1 MKIES
6 IGGLGDGIGSYDGK
20 PVFVPKSVIGD
31 KLRLRV
37 INETSEFIRCEIIDI
52 FEAGQ
57 ARKDVPCPYFA
68 ACGGCSLQQMQDET
82 YKQFKQK
89 IASNALKQ
97 AGFESENINIIFLP
111 PASRR
116 RAEFKLLKEHGRFH
130 LAYMGNRSHNKVAIA
145 NCLILEPVLQK
156 ILPLLQD
163 LIGNITFVKN
173 LESVS
178 ITNADSGIEVVLT
191 LDRTANTKNLQS
203 YESELKHI
211 VDTLK
216 LVRLSVTD
224 SRAVPVFVVE
234 SGYLTMRLGEIDIPL
249 PQDAFLQATGQGQ
262 KLLTEFVEKSVKNSK
277 RTLDLFCGI
286 GTYSV
291 ALATRTS
298 TVHAVDDHFVMI
310 TNLRHAARTHNMR
323 LTTEKRNLFVNP
335 FAMQEFK
342 SFDAVIINPPRA
354 GAKAQ
359 CEEIAKTDIKNIV
372 MISCNPASFARDA
385 KIIKN
390 AGFKLK
396 NILAIDQFVWS
407 SHLELA
413 ANFVKD

>member
-1 MKIES
+1 M
-6 IGGLGDGIGSYDGK
+6 GDGIGSHDEK

-31 KLRLRV
+31 RLRLRV
-37 INETSEFIRCEIIDI
+37 IHETSEFKRCEIIDI
-52 FEAGQ
+52 LEAGSE
-57 ARKDVPCPYFA
+57 RKEAPCPYFA
-68 ACGGCSLQQMQDET
+68 ACGGCTLQQMQDAT
-82 YKQFKQK
+82 YQQFKQK
-89 IASNALKQ
+89 IASNAMRQ
-97 AGFESENINIIFLP
+97 AGFEAESVNTVFLP

-163 LIGNITFVKN
+163 LVGNLTFVKDI
-173 LESVS
+173 ESVS
-178 ITNADSGIEVVLT
+178 VTNADSGIEVVLE
-191 LDRTANTKNLQS
+191 LVRTANSKNLQNN
-203 YESELKHI
+203 EAELRHL

-224 SRAVPVFVVE
+224 SRLVPVFVVE
-234 SGYLTMRLGEIDIPL
+234 SGYLTMRLGEIDMPL
-249 PQDAFLQATGQGQ
+249 PQDAFLQATKQGQ
-262 KLLTEFVEKSVKNSK
+262 KLLTEFAEKSVKGSK

-335 FAMQEFK
+335 FTTQELK
-342 SFDAVIINPPRA
+342 GFDAVIINPPRA

-359 CEEIAKTDIKNIV
+359 CEELAKSDIKNVV
-372 MISCNPASFARDA
+372 MISCNPASFVRDA
-385 KIIKN
+385 KVLKN
-390 AGFKLK
+390 AGFTLK
-396 NILAIDQFVWS
+396 NVLAIDQFVWS
-407 SHLELA
+407 PHLELV
-413 ANFVKD
+413 ANFSR